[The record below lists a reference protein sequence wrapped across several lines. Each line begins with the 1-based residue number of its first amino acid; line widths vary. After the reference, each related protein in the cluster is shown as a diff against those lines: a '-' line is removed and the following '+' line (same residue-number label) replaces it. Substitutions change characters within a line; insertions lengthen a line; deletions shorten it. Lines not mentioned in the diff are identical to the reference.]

1 MAGKVLSGKSK
12 SKIKHQRALE
22 KKKHYCC
29 ALTYITMELL

>member
-22 KKKHYCC
+22 T
-29 ALTYITMELL
+29 LTYITMELL